1 MKIKNLVKLICLL
14 LVVAFLAT
22 WAFGGMKII
31 TTRFKQLDT
40 VLRKGSDI
48 GTELIAVYS
57 IKAPEDAA
65 AFDVSAAADRAADIM
80 RDRLKAVGYEGFTV
94 TRMDTDKVR
103 LSLPETGTVSGLEDI
118 LENNGLLEVKNGE
131 NVIFTNKDV
140 KSAKFIGFDYE
151 TQQYYTEITLTGEA
165 KNTLKTLTSN
175 GAYNFDVILDS
186 DVVKATFQGSEVIRN
201 GKMRIGF
208 SSSSYSDALLLAY
221 CTDSGNIEGTITAES
236 NYTVLLQGKAGSN
249 AVMCFAI
256 AALVLFVLAA
266 AYFVVAYRGMGLSA
280 VLSSFI
286 AILLLYFFTATF
298 TWLQVDMSAVA
309 GLGLAILLI
318 VDMHLITL
326 SNIKRQYAAGK
337 SIADAIENGAANAG
351 KTILMLSLVPVAAGL
366 LLWLCGGDLV
376 RNFGIALLGGGAIAV
391 LTSALLLKALIKIF
405 VGIGMENPKIL
416 GLKRGA

>member
-40 VLRKGSDI
+40 VLRKGNDI

-57 IKAPEDAA
+57 IKAPEDAEG
-65 AFDVSAAADRAADIM
+65 FDVSGAADRAADIM

-118 LENNGLLEVKNGE
+118 LENNGLLEIKNGE
-131 NVIFTNKDV
+131 NIIFTNKDV
-140 KSAKFIGFDYE
+140 KSAKFIGLDYE

-165 KNTLKTLTSN
+165 KQTLKTLTSN
-175 GAYNFDVILDS
+175 GAYNFDVVLDS
-186 DVVKATFQGSEVIRN
+186 DVVKATFQGSEIIRN

-208 SSSSYSDALLLAY
+208 SSSSYSNALLLAY
-221 CTDSGNIEGTITAES
+221 CVDSGNIEGTISAES
-236 NYTVLLQGKAGSN
+236 DYTVLLQGKAGSN
-249 AVMCFAI
+249 AVLCFAV
-256 AALVLFVLAA
+256 AALVLFLLAA
-266 AYFVVAYRGMGLSA
+266 AYFVAVYRGMGLSA

-286 AILLLYFFTATF
+286 AVLLLYFFTATF
-298 TWLQVDMSAVA
+298 TWLQIDMAAVV

-318 VDMHLITL
+318 LDMHFITL
-326 SNIKRQYAAGK
+326 SYIKRQYAAGK
-337 SIADAIENGAANAG
+337 SIADAIEGGTANAG
-351 KTILMLSLVPVAAGL
+351 KMILSLSLVPVVAGL
-366 LLWLCGGDLV
+366 ILWFCGGDLI
-376 RNFGIALLGGGAIAV
+376 RNFGMALLGGGAIAG
-391 LTSALLLKALIKIF
+391 LTGALLLKAILKIF
-405 VGIGMENPKIL
+405 VAIGMENPKIL
-416 GLKRGA
+416 GLKRGE